1 MIMGTSWLLN
11 EVRANVQLTIFF
23 FFFFVYLFT
32 GNDPANEETPTSI
45 SRVLEVLNSIEDRTM
60 YGSWTLLCAAS
71 RRS

>member
-1 MIMGTSWLLN
+1 MMMTTSWLLN
-11 EVRANVQLTIFF
+11 EVGANMQLTFFF

-45 SRVLEVLNSIEDRTM
+45 SRVLEVLNLIEDGTM

>member
-1 MIMGTSWLLN
+1 MMMTTSWLLN
-11 EVRANVQLTIFF
+11 EVGANMQLTFF
-23 FFFFVYLFT
+23 FFFSVYLFT

-45 SRVLEVLNSIEDRTM
+45 SRVLEVLNSIEDGTM